1 MTEKNRGD
9 GRIRVGLVILE
20 LSRGGA
26 EKAFFE
32 LATRLDR
39 RRFDVVVYT
48 ISGRARDLEES
59 YLPEL
64 ETRGVETRNLGLRSV
79 WGAPFALARL
89 ANAFRR
95 DHIDVVQAFMYHANI
110 LGRVAG
116 RLGGARLICAGI
128 RVAER
133 DGRFRLLIDRWTR
146 FLCDAWI
153 CVGESTAR
161 FTRETGRIPRSRVHS
176 IPNGVSLDGLERRV
190 AREGGRKRMIAIGR
204 LCPQKGFDWLLT
216 THNSWLTPSTRRDWE
231 LWIVGAG
238 EDREALERLC
248 EEEGLDDFA
257 RFVGWRKD
265 ARDLLCESELFLLPS
280 RWEGMANALLEAC
293 AAGLPTLCMDVEGT
307 REVLGESSDE
317 QICALGN
324 AEEWGRKLERL
335 TGDAELRARLGSQNR
350 ERVAR
355 EFTLDGVARLYE
367 NLWTRLLSERTRSD
381 S

>member
-1 MTEKNRGD
+1 MAEKNRGD
-9 GRIRVGLVILE
+9 GRVRVGLVILE

-26 EKAFFE
+26 EKALFE

-39 RRFDVVVYT
+39 RRFEVVVYT
-48 ISGRARDLEES
+48 ISGRARDMEES
-59 YLPEL
+59 YLLAL
-64 ETRGVETRNLGLRSV
+64 EARGIETRNLGLRSV
-79 WGAPFALARL
+79 WGAPLALARL
-89 ANAFRR
+89 AKAFRR
-95 DHIDVVQAFMYHANI
+95 DHIDVAQTFMYHANI

-116 RLGGARLICAGI
+116 RLGGVRLICAGI

-161 FTRETGRIPRSRVHS
+161 FTRETGRIPRSRVYS
-176 IPNGVSLDGLERRV
+176 IPNGVSLDGLERR
-190 AREGGRKRMIAIGR
+190 ATREGRRKRMIAIGR

-216 THNSWLTPSTRRDWE
+216 TYKCWLTPSTRRDWE

-248 EEEGLDDFA
+248 EEEGLGDFA

-293 AAGLPTLCMDVEGT
+293 AAGLPTLCMEVEGT
-307 REVLGESSDE
+307 REVLGESSDD
-317 QICALGN
+317 QICAPGN

-335 TGDAELRARLGSQNR
+335 TDDAALRARLGARNR
-350 ERVAR
+350 DRVAR
-355 EFTLDGVARLYE
+355 EFTLDGVARRYE
-367 NLWTRLLSERTRSD
+367 DLWTRLLSERTRSN

>member
-1 MTEKNRGD
+1 MTEQNKGD
-9 GRIRVGLVILE
+9 ARVRVGLVILE

-26 EKAFFE
+26 EKALFE

-39 RRFDVVVYT
+39 SRFEVVVYT

-64 ETRGVETRNLGLRSV
+64 ETHGIETRNLGLRSV
-79 WGAPFALARL
+79 WGASFALGRL
-89 ANAFRR
+89 AKAFQR
-95 DHIDVVQAFMYHANI
+95 DHIDVAQTFMYHANI

-116 RLGGARLICAGI
+116 RLGGVRLICAGI

-133 DGRFRLLIDRWTR
+133 DGRFRLLVDRWTR

-161 FTRETGRIPRSRVHS
+161 FTRETGRIPRSRVYS
-176 IPNGVSLDGLERRV
+176 IPNGVSLDGLECRA
-190 AREGGRKRMIAIGR
+190 AREGGRKLMIAIGR
-204 LCPQKGFDWLLT
+204 LCPQKGFDWLLA
-216 THNSWLTPSTRRDWE
+216 THKRWLTPSTRRDWE

-248 EEEGLDDFA
+248 EEEGLGDFA

-265 ARDLLCESELFLLPS
+265 VRELLCESDLFLLPS

-293 AAGLPTLCMDVEGT
+293 AAGLPTLCMEVEGT
-307 REVLGESSDE
+307 REVLGESCDE
-317 QICALGN
+317 QICAPGN

-335 TGDAELRARLGSQNR
+335 TDDADLRARLGARNR
-350 ERVAR
+350 DRVAR
-355 EFTLDGVARLYE
+355 EFTLDGVARRYE
-367 NLWTRLLSERTRSD
+367 DLWTRLLSERTRSN

>member
-1 MTEKNRGD
+1 
-9 GRIRVGLVILE
+9 
-20 LSRGGA
+20 
-26 EKAFFE
+26 
-32 LATRLDR
+32 
-39 RRFDVVVYT
+39 
-48 ISGRARDLEES
+48 
-59 YLPEL
+59 
-64 ETRGVETRNLGLRSV
+64 
-79 WGAPFALARL
+79 
-89 ANAFRR
+89 
-95 DHIDVVQAFMYHANI
+95 
-110 LGRVAG
+110 
-116 RLGGARLICAGI
+116 
-128 RVAER
+128 
-133 DGRFRLLIDRWTR
+133 
-146 FLCDAWI
+146 
-153 CVGESTAR
+153 
-161 FTRETGRIPRSRVHS
+161 
-176 IPNGVSLDGLERRV
+176 
-190 AREGGRKRMIAIGR
+190 MIAIGR

-216 THNSWLTPSTRRDWE
+216 THNSWLTPSTRREWE

-307 REVLGESSDE
+307 REVLGESCDE

-335 TGDAELRARLGSQNR
+335 TEDAELRARLGSQNR